1 MDAAKIEMDSDA
13 EFLFIIFI
21 TLISVWML
29 IFWDDD

>member
-1 MDAAKIEMDSDA
+1 MKAAIEMDSDT
-13 EFLFIIFI
+13 EFLFIVFI